1 MILRPTKFQRHC
13 SDRLPSQ
20 EKQCGAAEEVLAL
33 TVCTVWDPGKGP
45 FLSPHVPTYKMG
57 WYPAWSQSSHLAPPF
72 WGFRNEQQASGAVVK
87 EVFVLEPLALTLS

>member
-20 EKQCGAAEEVLAL
+20 EKQCRAAEEVLTL

-57 WYPAWSQSSHLAPPF
+57 WLSCMVPELPSSPAIL
-72 WGFRNEQQASGAVVK
+72 GF
-87 EVFVLEPLALTLS
+87 

>member
-45 FLSPHVPTYKMG
+45 FLSPHVPTYMLARC
-57 WYPAWSQSSHLAPPF
+57 PTLFSSHLWVSMPSHLED
-72 WGFRNEQQASGAVVK
+72 GFSCYFLNKIE
-87 EVFVLEPLALTLS
+87 L

>member
-1 MILRPTKFQRHC
+1 MILRPAKFQRLC

-33 TVCTVWDPGKGP
+33 VVCAEWDPGKGA

-57 WYPAWSQSSHLAPPF
+57 RLSCMVPELSSSPAIL
-72 WGFRNEQQASGAVVK
+72 GF
-87 EVFVLEPLALTLS
+87 